1 MSYGIVSF
9 HLWETGTRKTSIQQ
23 KISSFAT
30 PIPHAPTLP
39 INDSKHKNNN
49 SKTSDSSDNDKITA
63 TAAAHDVGGTGSGA
77 EKVGR
82 KKLTDTDGGI
92 KFGTL
97 REFLPSSP
105 FHIFKLLGAL
115 AGNLVKKKRTLI
127 ANSTY
132 YLS

>member
-1 MSYGIVSF
+1 MFYGIVLF
-9 HLWETGTRKTSIQQ
+9 DFQVGTRKTSIQQ

-30 PIPHAPTLP
+30 PIPHAPTLS
-39 INDSKHKNNN
+39 INDSKNKNSN
-49 SKTSDSSDNDKITA
+49 SKTPDSNDKDKLTA
-63 TAAAHDVGGTGSGA
+63 TAEIHDAGGKGPIA
-77 EKVGR
+77 EKAGG
-82 KKLTDTDGGI
+82 KKVTDTSGGI

-105 FHIFKLLGAL
+105 FHIFTLLGAL